1 MPSRT
6 SAAAW
11 ISISLGVMA
20 LVCGGVL
27 LGCSFLPG
35 REGLRSFGVAALASG
50 QGLLILG
57 LVLQL
62 DRFGNATQQTEQSL
76 TQLDQRLDDL
86 QQSATL
92 LAASRTA
99 PAQSFYAHLSAGA
112 SPNLLVADLKGQLDL
127 LTERLARDSR
137 AA

>member
-1 MPSRT
+1 
-6 SAAAW
+6 
-11 ISISLGVMA
+11 MA

-35 REGLRSFGVAALASG
+35 REGLRNFGVATLAGG

-99 PAQSFYAHLSAGA
+99 PAQAFYAHLSAGA
-112 SPNLLVADLKGQLDL
+112 SPSLLVADLKGQLDL
-127 LTERLARDSR
+127 LTERLARDHR